1 MKENKEEEMSK
12 EDSGVAG
19 LMNNGTKIKSEMEN
33 ELILSIQVKYMQM
46 AFELAKEA
54 LQREEVPVGC
64 VFVFQDRVIGKG
76 SNTVNETRN
85 ATHHA
90 EMIALQAICEQH
102 GPEIVQECE
111 LYVTCEP
118 CIMCA
123 SALLHLKIKKVYF
136 GCFNER
142 FGGCGSILK
151 VHENRSLH
159 GKGYEVVG
167 GIMEGESVELMK
179 QFYKIGNKNA
189 PSPNI
194 NHQEKKQK
202 RN

>member
-1 MKENKEEEMSK
+1 M
-12 EDSGVAG
+12 
-19 LMNNGTKIKSEMEN
+19 
-33 ELILSIQVKYMQM
+33 
-46 AFELAKEA
+46 
-54 LQREEVPVGC
+54 
-64 VFVFQDRVIGKG
+64 IGKG

-90 EMIALQAICEQH
+90 EMIALRAICEQH

-123 SALLHLKIKKVYF
+123 SALLHLSIVSGLNLSFLGLIFFVILEIKKVYF

-151 VHENRSLH
+151 VHENRFAFCFCIAMAYH
-159 GKGYEVVG
+159 FV
-167 GIMEGESVELMK
+167 
-179 QFYKIGNKNA
+179 
-189 PSPNI
+189 
-194 NHQEKKQK
+194 
-202 RN
+202 